1 MKISTKEMKKT
12 NILAPFQIQIDF
24 AAVEP
29 LGTTWNH
36 SRLPGIHWRLYHNDA
51 PGAVLIYP
59 DGRRIELLPDALYLL
74 LPNNRLSSENTGP
87 AKQLFLHFS
96 IHGCFENPE
105 ESLSVIPLNRNLRM
119 QVGRLRKRL
128 EQENASPLTQLHAL
142 QLVLQL
148 LIALHER
155 LHLEPIDSRISR
167 VCEAMKNDPAR
178 NWSNADG
185 AEMCD
190 LAVNAFIRKFRM
202 ETGMPPY
209 RYLTCLR
216 YSIAANLLESSS
228 MGLKEICGKI
238 GIKDP
243 FHFSREFKRI
253 YERPP
258 SVHRKRRYIQ
268 TTDLRQTPE
277 EESGNPPTPR

>member
-1 MKISTKEMKKT
+1 MKILTKDMKKT
-12 NILAPFQIQIDF
+12 NTFAPFQIQMDF

-29 LGTTWNH
+29 LGDNWNH
-36 SRLPGIHWRLYHNDA
+36 TRLPGIHWRLYHNDT
-51 PGAVLIYP
+51 PGAFLIYP
-59 DGRRIELLPDALYLL
+59 DGRRVELLPDALYLL
-74 LPNNRLSSENTGP
+74 LPNNQLSSENHGS

-96 IHGCFENPE
+96 IHGCFENPDE
-105 ESLSVIPLNRNLRM
+105 VLSEIPLNRNLRI
-119 QVGRLRKRL
+119 QVTRLRKAL
-128 EQENASPLTQLHAL
+128 EQKNFSPLTQLHAL
-142 QLVLQL
+142 QLILQVL
-148 LIALHER
+148 IHLHER
-155 LHLEPIDSRISR
+155 LHLVPVDPRIFQ

-185 AEMCD
+185 ARMCG

-216 YSIAANLLESSS
+216 YSIAANLLESSG
-228 MGLKEICGKI
+228 MGLKEICEKI

-268 TTDLRQTPE
+268 KTDSKEMEQNT
-277 EESGNPPTPR
+277 SGKD